1 MSRAPRIS
9 AAYACLLATLLALGM
24 AASTPASSW
33 AAHGD
38 QHSPFEEQVQRDSE
52 RQSERPSERPA
63 EDMGEGIPPVLV
75 DGTEKLNPY
84 LHEPID
90 PTGIEITT
98 VTPAD
103 RFIRATTPLLA
114 GLTLGALGLLVLA
127 ISQAVRKRSAGEIR
141 LGE

>member
-1 MSRAPRIS
+1 MPRARRVS
-9 AAYACLLATLLALGM
+9 AAYACLLAALLAFGF
-24 AASTPASSW
+24 AVSSPTATW

-38 QHSPFEEQVQRDSE
+38 QHSQLEEQLQRDT
-52 RQSERPSERPA
+52 QLPT
-63 EDMGEGIPPVLV
+63 EDGEDVGEGIPPVLV
-75 DGTEKLNPY
+75 DGSQKLDPY

-90 PTGIEITT
+90 PSGIEITT

-114 GLTLGALGLLVLA
+114 GLTLGAIGLLVLA

>member
-1 MSRAPRIS
+1 MRTAPRFS
-9 AAYACLLATLLALGM
+9 AVFACLLVTLLALGL
-24 AASTPASSW
+24 AAITPNTSW
-33 AAHGD
+33 ASHGD
-38 QHSPFEEQVQRDSE
+38 QHSPLEEQMQRDAE
-52 RQSERPSERPA
+52 RSTYGPG
-63 EDMGEGIPPVLV
+63 EDIGEGSPPVLV
-75 DGTEKLNPY
+75 DGTEKLDPY
-84 LHEPID
+84 QYEPID

-127 ISQAVRKRSAGEIR
+127 ISQAVRKRSVGEIR